1 VEIGATLKSTYN
13 KQRKATNVRR
23 ARLQMIKEDKALERE
38 RAEAKWE
45 IEAITEKLK
54 DPDLDR
60 TERNGLEESL
70 RELNRVLSMF
80 EAGDS

>member
-1 VEIGATLKSTYN
+1 MDSKHKTVLGDAAPVKDIFANDMWKVNEPA
-13 KQRKATNVRR
+13 
-23 ARLQMIKEDKALERE
+23 KE
-38 RAEAKWE
+38 E
-45 IEAITEKLK
+45 IEAVNERLK

-60 TERNGLEESL
+60 SERAALEESL